1 MKNSIEFNT
10 EYEIHA
16 FAQLIK
22 SLNEAGVP
30 YTLMKD
36 YCSIQVTISTGY

>member
-1 MKNSIEFNT
+1 MKNSIEFST

-16 FAQLIK
+16 FAQLIR

-36 YCSIQVTISTGY
+36 ENSIQVTISNGY